1 MRALIFTDLHV
12 GLRSDSVSRLNI
24 VKDVGNKIAKACKD
38 NNIDYV
44 FFLGDLFHSRSSIS
58 VYSMNVAIDIIR
70 TIAKNVKKLYLILGN
85 HDIYYKNQLDV
96 HSSKIF
102 ESVENVIIV
111 DKLKAIQ
118 FGTQKILMVPWL
130 ANIEKIPNE
139 SFDIVMG
146 HFDIPSNYLI
156 KSYVEDNLIKTTST
170 DELKISLIEAELVD
184 STNTSENI
192 DNLLKEPTKSSDMLG
207 DFVLKAKKTGT
218 IFSGHIHSYKFFNS
232 KGRKF
237 MFVGSPYEQTFG
249 EMDNKCGYVILES
262 TGKYNFVDILD
273 TPKHK
278 LLKTSELKEVGIDN
292 YDFSSLKNCIVKRI
306 IDVKETRTESL
317 AIQDKL
323 NSSNIYEELPSEYLV
338 RISNNENLTEST
350 DDVSFANNIVL
361 SKMNYI
367 KEYIEHINEKELK
380 PNNIDKDKLYKLIEE
395 YSEGILN

>member
-24 VKDVGNKIAKACKD
+24 VKDVGNKIAQSCKE

-44 FFLGDLFHSRSSIS
+44 FFLGDLFHSRSSLS
-58 VYSMNVAIDIIR
+58 VYSMNVAIDIVR
-70 TIAKNVKKLYLILGN
+70 TIAANVKKFYLILGN

-102 ESVENVIIV
+102 ETMENVVIV

-156 KSYVEDNLIKTTST
+156 KSYVEDNMTKAAST
-170 DELKISLIEAELVD
+170 DELKISLIESELVD
-184 STNTSENI
+184 NTSTSENI
-192 DNLLKEPTKSSDMLG
+192 DILLKEPTKSSEMLG
-207 DFVLKAKKTGT
+207 DFVLKAKKDGT
-218 IFSGHIHSYKFFNS
+218 IFSGHIHTYKYFGS

-237 MFVGSPYEQTFG
+237 MFVGAPYEQTFG
-249 EMDNKCGYVILES
+249 EMNNKCGYVILDS
-262 TGKYNFVDILD
+262 SGKYKFYDILD

-278 LLKTSELKEVGIDN
+278 LVKTSEIHEVGIDN
-292 YDFSSLKNCIVKRI
+292 YDFSSLKNCIVKRV
-306 IDVKETRTESL
+306 IDEKENRTESL
-317 AIQDKL
+317 AIQEKI
-323 NSSNIYEELPSEYLV
+323 NASEIYEELPSEYLV
-338 RISNNENLTEST
+338 RMSNNENPLDNV
-350 DDVSFANNIVL
+350 DDISFANNIVL

-367 KEYIEHINEKELK
+367 KEYIEHIDEKELR
-380 PNNIDKDKLYKLIEE
+380 PNNIDKEKLYKLIEE
-395 YSEGILN
+395 YSEGIIG